1 MALGARELAGLSVPV
16 TAARQ
21 SSRLAFPS
29 KLLPASLHNK
39 YVAEDEAAAR
49 ASATV
54 ASIADGITRLAL
66 DKGKAEAEEKVPELI
81 REKQLRIRKKTP
93 TIVPVGAG
101 GNPKYPSM
109 AQQKPHVSYS
119 VVAAEYFVV
128 PLIEA
133 FWTYLRDEQTRESR
147 TQLSGNAGYRGAGTG
162 MILDALILKHFLS
175 TLAVLVHA
183 ARHSTAFLNILAPSA
198 LELAGTIGSR
208 PVTTVRSEEEDDDDN
223 LRNIDKENSVLAASL
238 ELALVVLDACSDID
252 SGRTLALE
260 HTSSLAGTREW
271 SSEIF
276 VGLDASGGMMINQAS
291 GEAINRVRRAAA
303 GVLLRIEEM
312 WDQWKRAMITL

>member
-1 MALGARELAGLSVPV
+1 MPPS
-16 TAARQ
+16 AARQ
-21 SSRLAFPS
+21 SSRLTFPS

-39 YVAEDEAAAR
+39 YVAEEEAADR
-49 ASATV
+49 ASSTV
-54 ASIADGITRLAL
+54 TFIADGITRLAL

-93 TIVPVGAG
+93 TIVPVGTG
-101 GNPKYPSM
+101 GGPNYPSM

-119 VVAAEYFVV
+119 AVAAEYFVV
-128 PLIEA
+128 PFIEA

-175 TLAVLVHA
+175 TLAILVHA

-208 PVTTVRSEEEDDDDN
+208 PVTTIRPDEDGDDDDN

-260 HTSSLAGTREW
+260 HTSSLVGTREW

-276 VGLDASGGMMINQAS
+276 VRLDASGGMMINQGS

-303 GVLLRIEEM
+303 GVLLRIEEVL
-312 WDQWKRAMITL
+312 DQWKRAMITM